1 MSGMSD
7 MASMSTMS
15 MAGMGSMSSPTASA
29 MASMA
34 GMDHSGM
41 DHSGTG
47 MSHMAGMHMY
57 FTTQFKDYPVL
68 FSSLSA
74 SNKAQAFGI
83 FVLLFAVAFFTR
95 SLEFLRNYLEAR
107 VWRNPAYEAP
117 CKPGAALSAPA
128 AKSCCADDVASSTN
142 EKFSDNAVDR
152 EQTNPPAEL
161 PLATRM
167 FRDTIRLFLCVVP
180 DILSYALMLAAM
192 TYTLTYF
199 FAIAVGSG
207 VGRFAFERLSDRYR
221 VSPGY
226 FSSHC

>member
-15 MAGMGSMSSPTASA
+15 MNDVASSAMGAMASPTASA

-34 GMDHSGM
+34 GMDHSNMGL
-41 DHSGTG
+41 
-47 MSHMAGMHMY
+47 SHMAGMHMY

-68 FSSLSA
+68 FSTLSA

-117 CKPGAALSAPA
+117 CKPFVAPNAPA
-128 AKSCCADDVASSTN
+128 AKSCCGDDAASSTN
-142 EKFSDNAVDR
+142 EKTSDNAFEKVPS
-152 EQTNPPAEL
+152 NSPADI
-161 PLATRM
+161 PLGTKM
-167 FRDTIRLFLCVVP
+167 FRDTIRLLLCVVP
-180 DILSYALMLAAM
+180 DIFSYALMLAAM

-207 VGRFAFERLSDRYR
+207 VGRFAFERLSDHYR